1 MKNRRI
7 EMKITQKL
15 IIIMIIKFIKY
26 FKAKSLNHLILI
38 FIIFGISGSLTLILS
53 EPIINFIKMNE
64 ILENTFI
71 LLLLRIIII
80 FPLYQLVLISI
91 ATIFGEFN
99 YFLSFE
105 RICSK
110 NF

>member
-1 MKNRRI
+1 
-7 EMKITQKL
+7 
-15 IIIMIIKFIKY
+15 MIIKFIKH

-53 EPIINFIKMNE
+53 EPIINFIKINE
-64 ILENTFI
+64 IVENTLI
-71 LLLLRIIII
+71 LLFLRIIII

-105 RICSK
+105 RSMLK
-110 NF
+110 KLFKKLK

>member
-1 MKNRRI
+1 
-7 EMKITQKL
+7 
-15 IIIMIIKFIKY
+15 MIVKFIKY

-53 EPIINFIKMNE
+53 EPIINFIKINKVV
-64 ILENTFI
+64 ENTFF
-71 LLLLRIIII
+71 LLLLQIIII

-91 ATIFGEFN
+91 ATLFGEFN

-105 RICSK
+105 KSMLKKLFKKIK
-110 NF
+110 

>member
-1 MKNRRI
+1 M
-7 EMKITQKL
+7 E
-15 IIIMIIKFIKY
+15 
-26 FKAKSLNHLILI
+26 LNLFQTSKE

-71 LLLLRIIII
+71 LLLLRMIII
-80 FPLYQLVLISI
+80 FPLYQLVLILI

-105 RICSK
+105 KSMLK
-110 NF
+110 KLFKKLK

>member
-1 MKNRRI
+1 
-7 EMKITQKL
+7 
-15 IIIMIIKFIKY
+15 MIIKFIKY

-64 ILENTFI
+64 ILENKFI

-80 FPLYQLVLISI
+80 FPLYQLVLILV

-105 RICSK
+105 RNMFK
-110 NF
+110 KLLKKLK

>member
-1 MKNRRI
+1 
-7 EMKITQKL
+7 
-15 IIIMIIKFIKY
+15 MIIKFIKY

-53 EPIINFIKMNE
+53 EPIINFIKINK

-91 ATIFGEFN
+91 TTKSSEFN
-99 YFLSFE
+99 YFLLFE
-105 RICSK
+105 RSMLKKLFKSLSK
-110 NF
+110 NLIFF

>member
-1 MKNRRI
+1 
-7 EMKITQKL
+7 
-15 IIIMIIKFIKY
+15 MIIKFIKY

-53 EPIINFIKMNE
+53 EPIVNYIKKNE
-64 ILENTFI
+64 IVENKFI
-71 LLLLRIIII
+71 LLLLQIIII

-91 ATIFGEFN
+91 ATIFGQFN

-105 RICSK
+105 RSMFK
-110 NF
+110 KLFKKLK

>member
-1 MKNRRI
+1 
-7 EMKITQKL
+7 
-15 IIIMIIKFIKY
+15 MIIKFIKY

-53 EPIINFIKMNE
+53 EPIINFIKINE
-64 ILENTFI
+64 IVENTFI
-71 LLLLRIIII
+71 LLILRIIII
-80 FPLYQLVLISI
+80 FPLYQLVLILI

-105 RICSK
+105 KSMFKKLFKKIK
-110 NF
+110 

>member
-1 MKNRRI
+1 
-7 EMKITQKL
+7 
-15 IIIMIIKFIKY
+15 MIIKLMKY

-64 ILENTFI
+64 ILENIFI

-80 FPLYQLVLISI
+80 FALYQLVLISI

-105 RICSK
+105 RNMFK
-110 NF
+110 KLLKKLK

>member
-1 MKNRRI
+1 
-7 EMKITQKL
+7 
-15 IIIMIIKFIKY
+15 MIIKFIKY
-26 FKAKSLNHLILI
+26 FNFKSLNHLILI

-53 EPIINFIKMNE
+53 EPIINFIKINE
-64 ILENTFI
+64 IVENTFI
-71 LLLLRIIII
+71 LLFLRIIII

-105 RICSK
+105 RSMLK
-110 NF
+110 KLFKKLK

>member
-1 MKNRRI
+1 
-7 EMKITQKL
+7 
-15 IIIMIIKFIKY
+15 MIIKFIKY

-53 EPIINFIKMNE
+53 EPIINFIKINE
-64 ILENTFI
+64 IIENTFI
-71 LLLLRIIII
+71 LLFLRIIII

-105 RICSK
+105 RSMLSK
-110 NF
+110 LFKKLK

>member
-1 MKNRRI
+1 
-7 EMKITQKL
+7 
-15 IIIMIIKFIKY
+15 MIIKFIKY

-71 LLLLRIIII
+71 LFLLRIIII
-80 FPLYQLVLISI
+80 FPLYQLVLVSI

-105 RICSK
+105 K
-110 NF
+110 NMFKKFLKKLK

>member
-1 MKNRRI
+1 M
-7 EMKITQKL
+7 
-15 IIIMIIKFIKY
+15 KY

-53 EPIINFIKMNE
+53 EPIINFIKINE
-64 ILENTFI
+64 IIENTFI
-71 LLLLRIIII
+71 LLFLRIIII

-105 RICSK
+105 RSMLK
-110 NF
+110 KLFKKLK